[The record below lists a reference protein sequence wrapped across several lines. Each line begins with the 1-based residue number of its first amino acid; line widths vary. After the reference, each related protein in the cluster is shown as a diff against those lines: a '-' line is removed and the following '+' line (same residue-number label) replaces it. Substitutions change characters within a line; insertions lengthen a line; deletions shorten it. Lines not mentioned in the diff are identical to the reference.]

1 MNNNNNKLFAE
12 MDGQRRE
19 FDIYFTFI
27 CNQTN
32 KGYVAYTDH
41 TLDEQGN
48 EVLHV
53 STYLPN
59 IGFSELREVETQEE
73 WDLINSVIEKIK
85 SIS

>member
-1 MNNNNNKLFAE
+1 MNNNKLIAE
-12 MDGQRRE
+12 VDGQKKE

-41 TLDEQGN
+41 SLDEQGEEILN
-48 EVLHV
+48 I
-53 STYLPN
+53 STYDPN
-59 IGFSELREVETQEE
+59 VGLEELGEVQTPEE